1 VKLAAVATKAA
12 CIDIQLTQERDGKHQ
27 LPAATI
33 FAEPEIDTTEALT
46 PTLEGNTER
55 QKNPHPTGS
64 LARAAGAVSGVV
76 EIQGGVVSG

>member
-64 LARAAGAVSGVV
+64 LARAAVPYQEWWKFQAV
-76 EIQGGVVSG
+76 